1 MSNSKKYKCLKRV
14 KQKNVMKFFIQC
26 LIFIFLIKFILYN
39 YNFFFFELNSYN
51 YNYIFEIKEKI
62 NEKEINQ
69 LIF

>member
-1 MSNSKKYKCLKRV
+1 MSKESKTEKYNEIY
-14 KQKNVMKFFIQC
+14 QQC

-39 YNFFFFELNSYN
+39 YNFFFFELDSYN